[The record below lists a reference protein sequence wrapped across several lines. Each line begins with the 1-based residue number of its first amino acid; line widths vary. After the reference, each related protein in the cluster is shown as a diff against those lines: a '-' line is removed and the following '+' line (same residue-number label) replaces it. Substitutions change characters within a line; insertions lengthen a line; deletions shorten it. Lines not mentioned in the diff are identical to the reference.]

1 MQFNRIA
8 CEYICIVKQ
17 IEHMESK
24 KVNEKNI
31 AILMKNLGLAP
42 KNFNCDRCFGSGY
55 IPKFNHVE
63 GGISFKCRGEKYYT
77 SYKAA

>member
-1 MQFNRIA
+1 MQIHCITSR
-8 CEYICIVKQ
+8 YICIVKQ

-24 KVNEKNI
+24 KVNEKSI

-42 KNFNCDRCFGSGY
+42 KKFNCDRCSGSGY

-63 GGISFKCRGEKYYT
+63 GGICFKCRGKKYYT